1 MGAPAA
7 RQGDHI
13 TGTDVHIVLVP
24 SPTGPV
30 PTPQSL
36 PFAGVITG
44 GLSTDV
50 TIMGQAAAVAGSTAD
65 NTSPHVPLTPGTAF
79 QRPPGNRATVRGG
92 STTVRI
98 NGKPAAR
105 SGDPAMTCNDPA
117 DQPVGTVLAT
127 GTVMIG

>member
-7 RQGDHI
+7 KQGDHI

-65 NTSPHVPLTPGTAF
+65 NTPPHVPLTPGTAF
-79 QRPPGNRATVRGG
+79 QRPPATGPPCAAAAPRSG
-92 STTVRI
+92 STASPR
-98 NGKPAAR
+98 PA
-105 SGDPAMTCNDPA
+105 
-117 DQPVGTVLAT
+117 PV
-127 GTVMIG
+127 IRR